1 MNSVQDLLSGN
12 NALIFAYGVT
22 NSGKTYSV
30 IGKND
35 DPGLIPRSINLIF
48 NSIKKHLSETKV
60 NYIKIEYTL
69 ITNNSQNKKLKPSM
83 HSLITCYENEAE
95 ENRDLLTLCP
105 VKKERDQF
113 MTENRRNNLI
123 SIIGS
128 RACPR

>member
-1 MNSVQDLLSGN
+1 LNSVQDLLSGN

-60 NYIKIEYTL
+60 NYIKIECTL

-113 MTENRRNNLI
+113 MIENRRNNLI
-123 SIIGS
+123 SIIES

>member
-60 NYIKIEYTL
+60 NYIKIEHTL

-105 VKKERDQF
+105 VKKER
-113 MTENRRNNLI
+113 
-123 SIIGS
+123 SIYD
-128 RACPR
+128 RE

>member
-60 NYIKIEYTL
+60 NYIKIECTL
-69 ITNNSQNKKLKPSM
+69 ITANSQNKKLKPSM

-105 VKKERDQF
+105 VKKKREI
-113 MTENRRNNLI
+113 NLW
-123 SIIGS
+123 
-128 RACPR
+128 